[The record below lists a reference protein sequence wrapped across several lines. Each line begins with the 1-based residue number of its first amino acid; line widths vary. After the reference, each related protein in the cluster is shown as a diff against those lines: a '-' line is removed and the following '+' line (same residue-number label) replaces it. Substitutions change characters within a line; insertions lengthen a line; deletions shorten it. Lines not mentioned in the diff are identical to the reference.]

1 MRPPQS
7 QGSSFST
14 GSSSND
20 YNQQYTSEDNFAEKL
35 NMPAPDTIR
44 GTIMLNSKTI
54 LDQNDGKS
62 LSKKI
67 LEDLKTHAAICS
79 EEPIRSLYL
88 QDIRCSS
95 ASVANELWETVIDCA
110 DSN

>member
-1 MRPPQS
+1 MGKVSLFLYGTR
-7 QGSSFST
+7 
-14 GSSSND
+14 SNPD
-20 YNQQYTSEDNFAEKL
+20 LAILPDVAL
-35 NMPAPDTIR
+35 NNVKC
-44 GTIMLNSKTI
+44 GY
-54 LDQNDGKS
+54 GKS

-110 DSN
+110 DSD